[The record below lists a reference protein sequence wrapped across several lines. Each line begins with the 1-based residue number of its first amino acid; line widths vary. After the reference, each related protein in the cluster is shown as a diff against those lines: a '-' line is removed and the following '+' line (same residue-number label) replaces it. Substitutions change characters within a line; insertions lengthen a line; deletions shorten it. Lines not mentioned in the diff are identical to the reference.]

1 MSGRTTGRL
10 LPTSLVWAT
19 SVDVLPIDHQVE
31 RREGY
36 LVVRSPNNSTHYW
49 GNMLVFDDP
58 PAPGDGERWERAF
71 AREFGENSRVRHR
84 TFAWDEL
91 SGALG
96 SAGEE
101 FVERG
106 YDLEKSVG
114 LIATPDQL
122 AEHPRQNEIV
132 TIRPLDPHGDEQ
144 LWDTVTELWV
154 DSRDI
159 ERFHDPEPYR
169 RFSLAR
175 LRDLRA
181 LFRAGRG
188 AWYVALFPGGELA
201 GSCGIVVTGGRAR
214 YQTVDTAEAYRRR
227 GVCSRL
233 VVAAARHAA
242 EEHRIDQF
250 VIVADPD
257 YHAMGLYESLG
268 FKPLEH
274 TAGVCLHPATA
285 QASAS

>member
-1 MSGRTTGRL
+1 MSGRTTGRT

-19 SVDVLPIDHQVE
+19 SVDVLPINHLIE
-31 RREGY
+31 RRDGFW
-36 LVVRSPNNSTHYW
+36 VVRSPSNSTHYW

-58 PAPGDGERWERAF
+58 PAPGDGERWERAL
-71 AREFGENSRVRHR
+71 AREFGENPRVRHR
-84 TFAWDEL
+84 TFAWDEV
-91 SGALG
+91 SGSLG
-96 SAGEE
+96 SAREE
-101 FVERG
+101 FIARG

-114 LIATPDQL
+114 LIAAPDEL
-122 AEHPRQNEIV
+122 AEHARQNDEV
-132 TIRPLDPHGDEQ
+132 TIRPLDPDGDDQ
-144 LWDTVTELWV
+144 LWDRVTDLWV
-154 DSRDI
+154 DSRDM
-159 ERFHDPEPYR
+159 ERFHDPVPYR
-169 RFSLAR
+169 RFSRAR

-181 LFRAGRG
+181 LFGAGRG

-214 YQTVDTAEAYRRR
+214 YQTVDTAEPYRRR

-242 EEHRIDQF
+242 ERHLIDQY

-268 FKPLEH
+268 FKQLEH
-274 TAGVCLHPATA
+274 TAGVCLHPPST